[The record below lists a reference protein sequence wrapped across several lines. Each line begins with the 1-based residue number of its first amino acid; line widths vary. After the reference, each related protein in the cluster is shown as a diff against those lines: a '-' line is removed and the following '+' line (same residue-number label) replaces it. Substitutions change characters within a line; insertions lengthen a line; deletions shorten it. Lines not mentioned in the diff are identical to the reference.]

1 MKLTWFST
9 AMLMASLSSLAAS
22 VRIEDPYKFEND
34 TTLAQEGAFADAEQ
48 SSDEATFAQV
58 GAFTLDPQ
66 NAQVNEMMKGLKQ
79 KVEEKKIKKM
89 NYSEYQL
96 YHKLHVLYRGPHKA
110 KAKEVYNK
118 LEAFLHPKKDSGK
131 DDKKDA

>member
-1 MKLTWFST
+1 MKVTWFST
-9 AMLMASLSSLAAS
+9 AMLMATISSLTAS
-22 VRIEDPYKFEND
+22 VRIEEPFQYDND
-34 TTLAQEGAFADAEQ
+34 TTLAQEGAFTPDQ
-48 SSDEATFAQV
+48 IDEAMFAQV
-58 GAFTLDPQ
+58 GSLSLDPQ

-89 NYSEYQL
+89 NYGEYNL

-118 LEAFLHPKKDSGK
+118 LEAFLHPKKDG
-131 DDKKDA
+131 DKKGDKEA